1 MGSIQKLNGLYKQL
15 LSVHAKARGERFILS
30 VAIVSYLTHLLLI
43 LLSGSQWL
51 SLDSDL
57 LKSLIAA
64 IYTPFSFI
72 LVYEVYLLI
81 FFLPQSISSY
91 IGKQYEI
98 ITLIVIRRIFKDIGN
113 LELTSNWF
121 QSSSDLQFTY
131 DALTTL
137 ILFLLLY
144 FFYRSARR
152 THGQRKP
159 VEVEHDDRQ
168 NTKIQMFILLKKAI
182 ALLLVPLLLLL
193 ALYTFSDWALSI
205 WRDYEDGIVA
215 FKDINNVFFDEFF
228 TVLIIVDVLLLLAS
242 FFYSDRF
249 HEIIRN
255 SGFVISTIL
264 LKISFSSEGIV
275 SNALI
280 IGAVLFGLLILLIYN
295 RFELLGAR
303 RMPSD
308 LEDSNRTLPK

>member
-1 MGSIQKLNGLYKQL
+1 MGQIQRLNGLYRQL
-15 LSVHAKARGERFILS
+15 LSANAKARGERFILS
-30 VAIVSYLTHLLLI
+30 IAIVSYLAHLLLI

-57 LKSLIAA
+57 LSSPIAA

-72 LVYEVYLLI
+72 LIYEVYLLI

-113 LELTSNWF
+113 LELTSDWF

-152 THGQRKP
+152 THGDRET
-159 VEVEHDDRQ
+159 VERNDRQ
-168 NTKIQMFILLKKAI
+168 KTKIQMFILLKKAI
-182 ALLLVPLLLLL
+182 ALLLVPLLLFL
-193 ALYTFSDWALSI
+193 AFYTFSDWALSI
-205 WRDYEDGIVA
+205 WKDYEDGIVA

-264 LKISFSSEGIV
+264 LKISFSTEGIV

-308 LEDSNRTLPK
+308 PSD

>member
-1 MGSIQKLNGLYKQL
+1 MGQIQRLNGLYRQL
-15 LSVHAKARGERFILS
+15 LSANAKAQGERFILS
-30 VAIVSYLTHLLLI
+30 IAIVSYLAHLLLI

-57 LKSLIAA
+57 LSSPIAA

-72 LVYEVYLLI
+72 LIYEVYLLI

-113 LELTSNWF
+113 LELTSDWF

-152 THGQRKP
+152 THGDGKT
-159 VEVEHDDRQ
+159 VERSDRQ
-168 NTKIQMFILLKKAI
+168 KTKIQMFILLKKAI
-182 ALLLVPLLLLL
+182 ALLLVPLLLFL
-193 ALYTFSDWALSI
+193 AFYTFSDWALSI
-205 WRDYEDGIVA
+205 WKDYEDGIVA

-264 LKISFSSEGIV
+264 LKISFSTEGIV

-308 LEDSNRTLPK
+308 PGD

>member
-1 MGSIQKLNGLYKQL
+1 MGSIQKLNGLYRQL
-15 LSVHAKARGERFILS
+15 LSANAKARGEVFILS
-30 VAIVSYLTHLLLI
+30 VAIVSYLAHLLLI
-43 LLSGSQWL
+43 LLLGSQWL

-57 LKSLIAA
+57 LSSPIAA

-72 LVYEVYLLI
+72 LIYEVYLLI

-113 LELTSNWF
+113 LELTSDWF
-121 QSSSDLQFTY
+121 QSSSDMQFTY

-144 FFYRSARR
+144 FFYRSAHR
-152 THGQRKP
+152 THGKGKT
-159 VEVEHDDRQ
+159 VERNDRQ
-168 NTKIQMFILLKKAI
+168 KTKIQMFILLKKAI
-182 ALLLVPLLLLL
+182 ALLLVPLLLFL
-193 ALYTFSDWALSI
+193 AFYTFSDWALSM
-205 WRDYEDGIVA
+205 WKNYEEGIVA

-264 LKISFSSEGIV
+264 LKISFSTEGIV

-303 RMPSD
+303 RMPN
-308 LEDSNRTLPK
+308 EQEN

>member
-1 MGSIQKLNGLYKQL
+1 MGLIQRLNGLYRQL
-15 LSVHAKARGERFILS
+15 LSANAKARGERFILS
-30 VAIVSYLTHLLLI
+30 IAIVSYLAHLLLI

-57 LKSLIAA
+57 LSSPIAA

-72 LVYEVYLLI
+72 LIYEVYLLI

-113 LELTSNWF
+113 LELTSDWF

-152 THGQRKP
+152 THGDGKT
-159 VEVEHDDRQ
+159 VERSDRQ
-168 NTKIQMFILLKKAI
+168 KTKVQMFILLKKAI
-182 ALLLVPLLLLL
+182 ALLLVPLLLFL
-193 ALYTFSDWALSI
+193 AFYTFSDWVLSI
-205 WRDYEDGIVA
+205 WKDYEDGIVA

-264 LKISFSSEGIV
+264 LKISFSTEGIV

-308 LEDSNRTLPK
+308 PGD